1 LVVGAAKKQPEQRQE
16 PRIFNTDEMDVS
28 HGSQFLQ
35 DLENNIVAQFT
46 GTETPVPSRILR

>member
-16 PRIFNTDEMDVS
+16 SRIFNTDEMDVS

>member
-35 DLENNIVAQFT
+35 DLENNIVAQFI
-46 GTETPVPSRILR
+46 GAETPVPSRILR